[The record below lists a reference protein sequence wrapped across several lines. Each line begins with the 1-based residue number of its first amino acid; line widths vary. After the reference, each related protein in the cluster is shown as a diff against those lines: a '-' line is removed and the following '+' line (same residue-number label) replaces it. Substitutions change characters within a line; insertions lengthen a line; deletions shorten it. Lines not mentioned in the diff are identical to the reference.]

1 MRIIHRVLAAPLI
14 CVLLMLVMGGVAY
27 SGLSTVGEALRQL
40 FEQRFDYVLQ
50 VKNVETGLLAVHA
63 ESYSLFSQLDGASAD
78 KVSAQMAHIN
88 ASLDKLAKQVGGLV
102 GENGI
107 AAEDK
112 AILVKV
118 GKGIA
123 QYQKAT
129 NTALDM
135 ATVDPA
141 MGRSGMQ
148 TADDHF
154 KEVSQ
159 AVAQAVAAQT
169 EAARS
174 SYQNARTSWSRAIL
188 GSALMLF
195 ASLAL
200 ALVVGI
206 FTSRSIVRP
215 VAEAVRIAERVADG
229 DLSETIVP
237 RSRDEIGQLLGALGR
252 MQMGLKGLVGK
263 VLSSSNNVGT
273 AAHSMSAVV
282 GGMAGGVVQ
291 QTETLDH
298 IASMVDDLVSSVF
311 SAAERTE
318 AVVRMVRETSE
329 TATHGND
336 MATESA
342 REVRNIV
349 GTVDATVA
357 SMAALVASAEE
368 ISGFANVIHEIADQ
382 TNLLAL
388 NAAIEAARA
397 GEQGRGFAVVA
408 DEVRKLAEKTALA
421 TAQIQK
427 MIEQIQSQARAA
439 AQEMG
444 EAKTMVE
451 AGAVG
456 VEGLCQPLKALDES
470 AHQALLNLSELN
482 DVARNQSSMSNDIS
496 QSVERVAATSKNNL
510 AAVEEGREAAERLD
524 ELADTLTQTV
534 AHFKC

>member
-40 FEQRFDYVLQ
+40 FEQRFDHVLQ
-50 VKNVETGLLAVHA
+50 VKNVETGLLSVHA
-63 ESYSLFSQLDGASAD
+63 ESYRLFTQMDGASAE
-78 KVSAQMAHIN
+78 KVSVQMAHIN
-88 ASLDKLAKQVGGLV
+88 ASLDKLGKQVDGLA
-102 GENGI
+102 NATGI

-112 AILVKV
+112 PMLIKV
-118 GKGIA
+118 GQGIA

-148 TADDHF
+148 TADDRF
-154 KEVSQ
+154 KDVSQ
-159 AVAQAVAAQT
+159 AVAQAVVAQT
-169 EAARS
+169 EAARA
-174 SYQNARTSWSRAIL
+174 SYQHARTSWSRAIL
-188 GSALMLF
+188 GSVVMLL
-195 ASLAL
+195 ASLGL

-206 FTSRSIVRP
+206 ITTRSIVRP

-229 DLSETIVP
+229 DLSETITP
-237 RSRDEIGQLLGALGR
+237 RSKDEIGQLLSALMR
-252 MQMGLKGLVGK
+252 MQMGLKGLVGE
-263 VLSSSNNVGT
+263 VLASSNNVGT

-282 GGMAGGVVQ
+282 GGMSGGVIQ

-298 IASMVDDLVSSVF
+298 ISSMVDGLVSSVF

-336 MATESA
+336 MVVESA
-342 REVRNIV
+342 KGVRNIV

-357 SMAALVASAEE
+357 SMNALVASAEE
-368 ISGFANVIHEIADQ
+368 ITGFANVIHEIADQ

-427 MIEQIQSQARAA
+427 MIEQIQQQARVAA
-439 AQEMG
+439 REMG
-444 EAKTMVE
+444 EAKIMVE
-451 AGAVG
+451 VGVTG
-456 VEGLCQPLKALDES
+456 VEGLCQPLKTLDES

-482 DVARNQSSMSNDIS
+482 EVARNQSSMSNDIS
-496 QSVERVAATSKNNL
+496 QSVERVAVTSKNNL
-510 AAVEEGREAAERLD
+510 AAVEEGRQAAEKLD
-524 ELADTLTQTV
+524 ELANTLTQTV